1 MKKDRKS
8 LPDEL
13 QVRLLESA
21 RPLNRREYQAFR
33 LNIGCL
39 SAAEHMLDALEN
51 RLKEC
56 ITDGWREARML
67 ESRMRTL
74 FDKLLRTIPREK
86 LLLLKAELPRYQL
99 YIRMDGAAKYDLDSD
114 DFIVLPRK
122 TAMTLVDYATE
133 MHCDLCDREGKKIG
147 KCKLHRVLS
156 EALPFTA
163 EGKDG
168 SCPFTTYGVSGG
180 KGLWVEDAE

>member
-56 ITDGWREARML
+56 IPDGWREARML

-74 FDKLLRTIPREK
+74 FDKLLLTIPREK

-99 YIRMDGAAKYDLDSD
+99 YIRSD
-114 DFIVLPRK
+114 DVIVLPRK

>member
-1 MKKDRKS
+1 
-8 LPDEL
+8 
-13 QVRLLESA
+13 
-21 RPLNRREYQAFR
+21 
-33 LNIGCL
+33 
-39 SAAEHMLDALEN
+39 
-51 RLKEC
+51 
-56 ITDGWREARML
+56 
-67 ESRMRTL
+67 
-74 FDKLLRTIPREK
+74 
-86 LLLLKAELPRYQL
+86 
-99 YIRMDGAAKYDLDSD
+99 
-114 DFIVLPRK
+114 
-122 TAMTLVDYATE
+122 MTLVDYATE

>member
-1 MKKDRKS
+1 
-8 LPDEL
+8 
-13 QVRLLESA
+13 
-21 RPLNRREYQAFR
+21 
-33 LNIGCL
+33 
-39 SAAEHMLDALEN
+39 
-51 RLKEC
+51 
-56 ITDGWREARML
+56 
-67 ESRMRTL
+67 MRTL
-74 FDKLLRTIPREK
+74 FDKLLLTIPREK